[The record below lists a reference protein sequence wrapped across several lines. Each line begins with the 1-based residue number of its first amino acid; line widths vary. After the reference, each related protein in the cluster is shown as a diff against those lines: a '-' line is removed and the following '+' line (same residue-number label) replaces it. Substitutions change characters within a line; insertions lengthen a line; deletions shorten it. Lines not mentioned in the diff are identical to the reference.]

1 MHVPR
6 ETSSGQ
12 HLADTHT
19 ILTTTTA
26 TESLVVTTHTISCLT
41 NTSQD
46 AMLTRMLEPSA
57 RARREC
63 ILHVHAHTDAC
74 THSISSS
81 GIILCVQL
89 LIQLES
95 LGISR
100 CCTHACS
107 CSEVMF
113 CVLRYALLIIKTRA
127 IHSYLTPVYSSST
140 VLCCVVVNTI
150 AVSRPDKVERVKDIL
165 HRMARQGQ
173 LRGKVS
179 HIDMVMCWCCLVSF
193 SVG

>member
-1 MHVPR
+1 MNRNRLNSCCACPTRNFKWSTPCRH
-6 ETSSGQ
+6 S
-12 HLADTHT
+12 H

-26 TESLVVTTHTISCLT
+26 TESLAVTTHTISCLT

-63 ILHVHAHTDAC
+63 MLHVYAHTNAC
-74 THSISSS
+74 THSLGCS

-89 LIQLES
+89 LIQLLS
-95 LGISR
+95 LDISR
-100 CCTHACS
+100 YCTHACS

-127 IHSYLTPVYSSST
+127 IHSYLAPVYSR
-140 VLCCVVVNTI
+140 LCCVCSQHNRSVTT
-150 AVSRPDKVERVKDIL
+150 
-165 HRMARQGQ
+165 RQ
-173 LRGKVS
+173 S
-179 HIDMVMCWCCLVSF
+179 
-193 SVG
+193 